1 MGAPDARAPQTD
13 DQRSVRVRSRLF
25 ICPACLAAG
34 RSVAKYEFRV
44 DTLKRGLLCSA
55 CRCGDIVGVDLMVR
69 RAPGKG

>member
-1 MGAPDARAPQTD
+1 M
-13 DQRSVRVRSRLF
+13 RSRLF